1 MSQSASERSGGLR
14 ALWNYLKLPDEVT
27 DFERDYLRKVNK
39 VGLLFFLAHP
49 PVFVALAYFN
59 DTGPL
64 DAIWLSAL
72 VLSGPV
78 IAHRTLS
85 HPRAHA
91 VVFGVTAMLMGGL
104 LVHFGQG
111 PVQIEMHFYFFV
123 LLALLALY
131 GNPMSI
137 VAAAVTVAAHHA
149 ILWLV
154 LPSSVFNYDAPFWVV
169 AIHAAFVVLEST
181 AACFVARSFFDNV
194 IGLEKIVSAR
204 TEALNDRNAAMK
216 LVLDNVEQGFV
227 TMNRDAVISA
237 EHSKVLETWFDDVEG
252 GTPFAALLRQA
263 SPETATWFEL
273 GWDEVLAGF
282 MPLEL
287 TLHQLPKS
295 MKVGGRDLEID
306 YQPIGG
312 EDFERMLVVIT
323 DATARVARERAEQIE
338 RELFALFQK
347 IVEDKAGVV
356 EFYLEARELVAHIT
370 SADEANPAV
379 LKRWIHTL
387 KGNAG
392 IYGLSSIADTCHDIE
407 TRMAE
412 ESVLPSERE
421 LTDLSARWDEI
432 SSRLASLL
440 GEQKQRIE
448 LDDEDYH
455 GFLQAVVAGAPHEEL
470 AERVASWKYEPT
482 RQRLARIAEQAK
494 GIAERLGKGVDV
506 ELEPNDVRLPADRY
520 STFWS
525 AFVHVVRNAVDHGIE
540 PANDREG
547 SGKSATG
554 HLKLVTREEDG
565 RVLVEISDDGRGI
578 DWDEVRRVAALGGV
592 PANSQD
598 ELRAAIFADGVT
610 TREAVSD
617 LSGRG
622 VGMGAVLAATEEL
635 GGRVSI
641 DTATGEGTVVRFSL
655 PAPRVQA

>member
-1 MSQSASERSGGLR
+1 MSHSASERSGGLR

-181 AACFVARSFFDNV
+181 AACFVARNFFDNV

-227 TMNRDAVISA
+227 TMNRDSVISA

-338 RELFALFQK
+338 RELFSLFQK

-392 IYGLSSIADTCHDIE
+392 IYGLQSIADTCHDIE

-412 ESVLPSERE
+412 ESALPSERE
-421 LTDLSARWDEI
+421 LTDLGARWDEI
-432 SSRLASLL
+432 SNRLASLL

-506 ELEPNDVRLPADRY
+506 ELESNDVRLPAERY
-520 STFWS
+520 SSFWS

-554 HLKLVTREEDG
+554 HLKLVTRQEEG

-598 ELRAAIFADGVT
+598 ELHAAIFADGVT
-610 TREAVSD
+610 TRDAVSD

-635 GGRVSI
+635 GGQVSI

-655 PAPRVQA
+655 PAPQVQA

>member
-1 MSQSASERSGGLR
+1 
-14 ALWNYLKLPDEVT
+14 
-27 DFERDYLRKVNK
+27 VNK

-227 TMNRDAVISA
+227 TMNRDSVISA

-323 DATARVARERAEQIE
+323 DATARMARERAEQIE
-338 RELFALFQK
+338 RELFSLFQK

-370 SADEANPAV
+370 RADDAHPAV

-392 IYGLSSIADTCHDIE
+392 IYGLQSIADTCHDIE

-412 ESVLPSERE
+412 ESALPCERE
-421 LTDLSARWDEI
+421 LTDLSARWEEI

-506 ELEPNDVRLPADRY
+506 ELEPNDVRCRPIGTRPSGAP
-520 STFWS
+520 SCTWS
-525 AFVHVVRNAVDHGIE
+525 A
-540 PANDREG
+540 
-547 SGKSATG
+547 
-554 HLKLVTREEDG
+554 TRWTTA
-565 RVLVEISDDGRGI
+565 SS
-578 DWDEVRRVAALGGV
+578 RRTTA
-592 PANSQD
+592 
-598 ELRAAIFADGVT
+598 RAAASQ
-610 TREAVSD
+610 RP
-617 LSGRG
+617 
-622 VGMGAVLAATEEL
+622 
-635 GGRVSI
+635 
-641 DTATGEGTVVRFSL
+641 GT
-655 PAPRVQA
+655 